1 MFKFTFMP
9 RFNAD
14 GGDGGAVIEPPS
26 VEAGGENPSEA
37 GNAPESGSEVTKQ
50 ESFAK
55 RLKESTDKAIAEER
69 AKWEKEYSEKYKD
82 HDTYKK
88 AAEYLQKTSGFS
100 DIMTLKEEIELQE
113 LQERADK
120 ENVPASVLKRIDELE
135 AKAAKADELEAK
147 VNQEK
152 AASEFEHSLKDFVA
166 DKQIDGKPVSHT
178 ELWSY
183 MHENGITKPEAAL
196 KAMKADILEAKLA
209 TAKEDAVKEYL
220 NSKKG
225 VKTEG
230 STGAAAHQI
239 PQAGGGFKGA
249 EQRAIA
255 RIAASKS
262 AE

>member
-1 MFKFTFMP
+1 MRKFRHTLDLQMF
-9 RFNAD
+9 
-14 GGDGGAVIEPPS
+14 
-26 VEAGGENPSEA
+26 SE
-37 GNAPESGSEVTKQ
+37 ESGV
-50 ESFAK
+50 ESVPAAEEQVPPPQTGEENAAAEPGKEDVAFSK
-55 RLKESTDKAIAEER
+55 RLSAAQ
-69 AKWEKEYSEKYKD
+69 AKWEADKNAEIQRIRDEYKD

-100 DIMTLKEEIELQE
+100 DMLTLKEEIELQE

-152 AASEFEHSLKDFVA
+152 AATEFEQSLKDFVA
-166 DKQIDGKPVSHT
+166 DKQIDGKQVSHT

-239 PQAGGGFKGA
+239 PQTGGGFKGA